1 MNKQEVLQHAKRLGI
16 DVSNMTWN
24 EMHSTVTKALKDTDK
39 KISESQELQELRRE
53 LRKEKARNKELKVK
67 YENQDPGRAPTE
79 EELNKY
85 DIEITP
91 YIANNK
97 KWKPNGQT
105 EVTLNQNVNYDDNNY
120 MFKGMPEN
128 TNSAERSFTHLNY
141 LSDKVVGVRAD
152 PIRNVGTTLRRGEVF
167 KSAYIGSLSRPK
179 AEGYLW
185 TDVKKHLSHINGG
198 VYIEEYADDIFG
210 NNNKK
215 AALQQI
221 GGRYVLPKPFVHNLL
236 RKIAKQEKLRAMEE
250 EQLGL

>member
-39 KISESQELQELRRE
+39 KISESQELQDLRRE

-79 EELNKY
+79 EELDMY

-105 EVTLNQNVNYDDNNY
+105 EVELNQNVNYDDNNY
-120 MFKGMPEN
+120 MIKRLPDDIH
-128 TNSAERSFTHLNY
+128 SAERSFTHLNY
-141 LSDKVVGVRAD
+141 LSDKVIGVRAD
-152 PIRNVGTTLRRGEVF
+152 PIRNVGTTLRKGEVF
-167 KSAYIGSLSRPK
+167 KSAYIGSRLRPK
-179 AEGYLW
+179 QEGYL
-185 TDVKKHLSHINGG
+185 
-198 VYIEEYADDIFG
+198 
-210 NNNKK
+210 
-215 AALQQI
+215 
-221 GGRYVLPKPFVHNLL
+221 
-236 RKIAKQEKLRAMEE
+236 
-250 EQLGL
+250 